1 MLQKREK
8 MYHIKPDK
16 RSGKSAKLVCE
27 GLADMLNEKS
37 YCDITISDVCSR
49 CGIARTTFYRLFDT
63 LDDVMLYQFDSLFEE
78 SIAEYAENQNPHK
91 SLAKTLLEIAA
102 NNKPLISAI
111 VASGRSD
118 LFSASAAS
126 KEKWIHQT
134 IHLQISEKD
143 SVYCTAML
151 TQLAYAVLSIWVN
164 TGCHESS
171 DALYEIMKRNIKLI
185 DSHL

>member
-1 MLQKREK
+1 
-8 MYHIKPDK
+8 MYHIKKDK
-16 RSGKSAKLVCE
+16 RMLKSAALICDGLAEALKTNPYTEVSITDVCE
-27 GLADMLNEKS
+27 PKG
-37 YCDITISDVCSR
+37 V
-49 CGIARTTFYRLFDT
+49 ARTTFYRLFDT
-63 LDDVMLYQFDSLFEE
+63 LDDVLLYQFDSLFEE